1 MSQTVTQFNNPDVE
15 AYRLGLLG
23 DTQGL
28 VRNQQIG
35 RQVQGLRGQI
45 NPDTGLSYTDTEI
58 AAALS
63 TAGTGVEGE
72 EGYVAPT
79 TYDPDYIS
87 SISQDAVFQPPDQ
100 KVAGLTGNQT
110 QAMDLASQGVGSYK
124 PYLDTGMGTIGQGVD
139 MVNEGVDFS
148 MAGTTDSMAGM
159 GAASTQGQG
168 VADLTSAN
176 ARALNAPLAAGL
188 GSSTQGAL
196 GAAAQGQL
204 DANQA
209 ANLARQSTLAAQNQL
224 GAASDFGL
232 GTAKS
237 GIAQLMGSSAEFDP
251 RGIGAYNSPY
261 QDEVVAATLADLERV
276 AARRERDARDA
287 ATNQA
292 VSMGAFGSSG
302 YERALD
308 RSISPIQEE
317 LDRNTASTIAQ
328 VRSQGY
334 ESSAQRAM
342 SAFEAARNRQ
352 LAAAQATGQLG
363 QAGAGTSASAA
374 QAGGQLGLGAE
385 QLAQGSALQG
395 AKLNLDASQMEAA
408 NAQSLATTGL
418 NIEQLAATTGM
429 NAASLAGDM
438 AARSGALA
446 QSQGSLMT
454 TAGGQLGQ
462 LGIQQAGMGEL
473 DQALRRNDVSDLMS
487 TGGIQQTNDQ
497 AVLDAMRMNDMQ
509 SYQLPFQET
518 GFLSDIYAG
527 VPTSASTVTSG
538 SANSASPFMQAATL
552 GIGGLSAA
560 AGASKAG
567 LF

>member
-1 MSQTVTQFNNPDVE
+1 
-15 AYRLGLLG
+15 
-23 DTQGL
+23 
-28 VRNQQIG
+28 
-35 RQVQGLRGQI
+35 
-45 NPDTGLSYTDTEI
+45 
-58 AAALS
+58 
-63 TAGTGVEGE
+63 
-72 EGYVAPT
+72 
-79 TYDPDYIS
+79 
-87 SISQDAVFQPPDQ
+87 
-100 KVAGLTGNQT
+100 
-110 QAMDLASQGVGSYK
+110 
-124 PYLDTGMGTIGQGVD
+124 MGTIGQGVD
-139 MVNEGVDFS
+139 MVNEGVDFA
-148 MAGTTDSMAGM
+148 MAGTTDAMAGM
-159 GAASTQGQG
+159 KDASAKGQG

-176 ARALNAPLAAGL
+176 ARALNNPLRQSLA
-188 GSSTQGAL
+188 SSTQGAL
-196 GAAAQGQL
+196 SAAAQGQL
-204 DANQA
+204 DVAQGQIGAAQGQIGADQA
-209 ANLARQSTLAAQNQL
+209 AALARKSTLAAQNQL
-224 GAASDFGL
+224 GAAADFGL

-237 GIAQLMGSSAEFDP
+237 GIAQLMGASAEFDP
-251 RGIGAYNSPY
+251 SGIGAYNSPY

-308 RSISPIQEE
+308 RSINPIQEE

-395 AKLNLDASQMEAA
+395 AKLGLEGAQLGLEGAKLGLNASQMEAA

-462 LGIQQAGMGEL
+462 LGVQQAGMGEL
-473 DQALRRNDVSDLMS
+473 DQSLRRNDVSDLMS

-527 VPTSASTVTSG
+527 VPTSSSTVTSG

-560 AGASKAG
+560 AGASRAG